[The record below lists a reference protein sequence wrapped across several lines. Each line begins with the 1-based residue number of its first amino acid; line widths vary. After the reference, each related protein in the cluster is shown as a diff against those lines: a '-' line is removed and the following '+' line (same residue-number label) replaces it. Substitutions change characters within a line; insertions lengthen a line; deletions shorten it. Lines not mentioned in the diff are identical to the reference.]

1 MTHSEKGAAYMAD
14 AFGRISKKPGICG
27 SQSVGAL
34 NLSAG
39 LQDAYLGCSPVI
51 ALTGR
56 LPQSKQ
62 FRNAY
67 QEVDHMKPFEA
78 VTKFN
83 TLVNNVTE
91 LPTFLRQAFREATSG
106 TPGPVHLDLCGI
118 AGGEI
123 MTGVLDSEI
132 VVEKEFTTTPAFRT
146 QPEPQ
151 LVLKA
156 LDSLKNSK
164 RPIIIAGGGVNISN
178 ARNELITVAELLQIP
193 VATSLNGKQTMPYN
207 HPLNVGVCGSYSRSC
222 SNQAVSKA
230 DLVFFIGSHTGG
242 QVTNDWELPKP
253 GTRVIQIDIN
263 PNELGRTYPLE
274 VAIQGDIK
282 ETLKELIK
290 ILGDENVKRKPNE
303 WNLTVEEL
311 ASDWEKSVFELKNS
325 TKIPI
330 RPERLCNELT
340 NLLPNDSI
348 LVSDTGHAGIWTGTM
363 IDLEYSTQDYI
374 RCAGSL
380 GWGIPAAIGAKCAA
394 PDKTVVCFTG
404 DGGTWYHLT
413 ELDTAL
419 RYGIKTITVIN
430 NNASLN
436 QEQAL
441 NERNYGRRTPGS
453 DELWMLNDCDFA
465 SVANAM
471 GCFGITVKKPSEISN
486 AFEMAVESKLPAVI
500 DVKTDITG
508 IAPKA
513 WN

>member
-1 MTHSEKGAAYMAD
+1 M
-14 AFGRISKKPGICG
+14 RIIFPKLF
-27 SQSVGAL
+27 QS
-34 NLSAG
+34 
-39 LQDAYLGCSPVI
+39 GCF
-51 ALTGR
+51 
-56 LPQSKQ
+56 K
-62 FRNAY
+62 
-67 QEVDHMKPFEA
+67 
-78 VTKFN
+78 
-83 TLVNNVTE
+83 
-91 LPTFLRQAFREATSG
+91 
-106 TPGPVHLDLCGI
+106 
-118 AGGEI
+118 
-123 MTGVLDSEI
+123 
-132 VVEKEFTTTPAFRT
+132 
-146 QPEPQ
+146 
-151 LVLKA
+151 
-156 LDSLKNSK
+156 
-164 RPIIIAGGGVNISN
+164 
-178 ARNELITVAELLQIP
+178 
-193 VATSLNGKQTMPYN
+193 
-207 HPLNVGVCGSYSRSC
+207 SR
-222 SNQAVSKA
+222 
-230 DLVFFIGSHTGG
+230 FFIGSHTGG

-290 ILGDENVKRKPNE
+290 ILDDENVKRKPNE